1 LGVVRSSVEQLTG
14 GHAAVIFGKCR
25 GSEPH
30 AGSPRFAVVIFS
42 AGAGL
47 HAGRPEL
54 HNGGLS
60 AVRAEVTGLGTS
72 PVRHGVARKYVCV
85 CWVER
90 WRENARERKREIQP
104 SFSPLGTT
112 GANSM
117 VFSSCF

>member
-1 LGVVRSSVEQLTG
+1 MSSCSSTATPPSSSASIMEVS
-14 GHAAVIFGKCR
+14 R
-25 GSEPH
+25 MP
-30 AGSPRFAVVIFS
+30 GSPRFAVVVFS
-42 AGAGL
+42 AGARL

-54 HNGGLS
+54 HNGGLG
-60 AVRAEVTGLGTS
+60 AVRAEVTGLGIS
-72 PVRHGVARKYVCV
+72 FARHGATCMYACV

-117 VFSSCF
+117 VFTSCF